1 MRRAALAV
9 ATLALAGPSSAAAG
23 TWAVGVPS
31 LTGAR
36 TIVPGRAVVV
46 ESPTRPR
53 VAGAAF
59 VERIDGKRRL
69 AFDNTEPLAAKQW
82 YLQRDRAWE
91 FWPEP
96 PKLFTTRVAVI
107 DSGIDGDHPEFA
119 HRVVAAKSFVG
130 GSPYVDSEGHG
141 TFVAGE
147 IAANPFNGE
156 GIAGIGVNARLVIAK
171 VVEADGAVSLRGEV
185 EAIRWAV
192 DQGAR
197 VINLSLGGVRDL
209 QNPKADT
216 YSPVEQAA
224 INYAYARGA
233 VVVAAVGNGSQ
244 SPATPW
250 NNANY
255 PAALPHVI
263 GVSALRQDGSVP
275 EYSNRDSIYNDL
287 AAPGDAIYSTIPHD
301 LAKAG
306 CAAGPYS
313 ECGPFEFQSAI
324 GTSFSAPQVAAAAAL
339 LLGQNPA
346 LKPEQVAWLLE
357 RSADDVNAANGC
369 PNCPNGRDPLAG
381 WGSLNVVA
389 AMGRLTEGTAIA
401 HRDGFEPNDDAGAW
415 ARPLVRPRAITATAD
430 YWDDRIDVYSVQLR
444 KGQRV
449 FVHLSRRGPT
459 PMRLTLWRP
468 GTRRVEG
475 VAASRA
481 LRAAQSA
488 RVGAQERIAYT
499 VRTTGRYFV
508 EVKVLAATP
517 MPVVYTFALGTKISQ
532 PPPQT

>member
-1 MRRAALAV
+1 MRRVALAV
-9 ATLALAGPSSAAAG
+9 AVVALGAPSSAAAG

-31 LTGAR
+31 LPGAR
-36 TIVPGRAVVV
+36 TIVPGKAVVL

-53 VAGAAF
+53 VPGAAF
-59 VERIDGKRRL
+59 VERLDGKRRL

-82 YLQRDRAWE
+82 YLQRDHAWE
-91 FWPEP
+91 FWAEP

-107 DSGIDGDHPEFA
+107 DSGIDGGHPEFFG
-119 HRVVAAKSFVG
+119 RVVAAKSFVG
-130 GSPYVDSEGHG
+130 GSPYDDTEGHG

-156 GIAGIGVNARLVIAK
+156 GIAGIGVNARLVVAK
-171 VVEADGAVSLRGEV
+171 VVQPDGSVSLQGEV

-197 VINLSLGGVRDL
+197 VINLSLGGVRDP

-216 YSPVEQAA
+216 YSPLEQAA
-224 INYAYARGA
+224 VNYAYARGA

-263 GVSALRQDGSVP
+263 GVSALRQDGSIP
-275 EYSNRDSIYNDL
+275 EYSNRDSIYNDVT
-287 AAPGDAIYSTIPHD
+287 APGDAIYSTIPRQR
-301 LAKAG
+301 ATAG
-306 CAAGPYS
+306 CVAGPYS
-313 ECGPFEFQSAI
+313 DCGPFEFQNAI

-339 LLGQNPA
+339 LIGQNPA

-357 RSADDVNAANGC
+357 RSADDVNPSNGC
-369 PNCPNGRDPLAG
+369 PNCANGRDALSG
-381 WGSLNVVA
+381 WGSLNVLA
-389 AMGRLTEGTAIA
+389 ALNRLTAGSALP
-401 HRDGFEPNDDAGAW
+401 HRDGFEPNDEAGGW
-415 ARPLVRPRAITATAD
+415 ARAFGPPRSIVATID

-449 FVHLSRRGPT
+449 FA
-459 PMRLTLWRP
+459 RLTRPGRIGMKMTLWRP
-468 GTRRVEG
+468 GTQRVEG
-475 VAASRA
+475 VTASRS
-481 LRAAQSA
+481 LLAAQSA

-499 VRTTGRYFV
+499 VPVTGRWYV
-508 EVKVLAATP
+508 EVKVLGATTIP
-517 MPVVYTFALGTKISQ
+517 ALYTLALATKNSQ
-532 PPPQT
+532 PAH

>member
-1 MRRAALAV
+1 MKRAALAV
-9 ATLALAGPSSAAAG
+9 ATLALAAPGSAAAG

-53 VAGAAF
+53 VPGAAF
-59 VERIDGKRRL
+59 VERLDGKRRL

-107 DSGIDGDHPEFA
+107 DSGIDGEHPEFEG
-119 HRVVAAKSFVG
+119 RVVAAKSFVG
-130 GSPYVDSEGHG
+130 GSPYEDSEGHG

-147 IAANPFNGE
+147 IAANPFNHQ

-171 VVEADGAVSLRGEV
+171 VVEADGSVSLRGEV

-197 VINLSLGGVRDL
+197 VINLSLGGVRDPR
-209 QNPKADT
+209 NAEADT
-216 YSPVEQAA
+216 YSPLEQAA
-224 INYAYARGA
+224 VNYAYARGA

-275 EYSNRDSIYNDL
+275 EYSNRDSVYNDL
-287 AAPGDAIYSTIPHD
+287 AAPGDAIYSTIPHG

-324 GTSFSAPQVAAAAAL
+324 GTSFAAPQVAAAAAL

-357 RSADDVNAANGC
+357 RSADDANPASGC
-369 PNCPNGRDPLAG
+369 ANCPNGRDALAG

-389 AMGRLTEGTAIA
+389 AMGRLTDGTAIA
-401 HRDGFEPNDDAGAW
+401 HRDGFEPNDDAGSW

-444 KGQRV
+444 RGQRV
-449 FVHLSRRGPT
+449 FAHLSRRRPA

-468 GTRRVEG
+468 GTLRVDG
-475 VAASRA
+475 VAASRS

-499 VRTTGRYFV
+499 VPKTGRYFV

-517 MPVVYTFALGTKISQ
+517 MPVVYTFALGTKLSQ
-532 PPPQT
+532 PPQH